1 MHRRIILY
9 FFIGIFL
16 SGTAKS
22 QQDNSFNFQS
32 DGANGDFVTVSSNT
46 LIQPTTGMTLEAWV
60 KPTEDPATYNMN
72 GIVSYLTL
80 DGPTQEAGFAFI
92 YNSGEWRFIV
102 MTGDNDVFPNINLW
116 PGIDIPFNGST
127 WTHIAGTYDGTTVK
141 IFKNGIEEGS
151 FNAPNNGGN
160 IVWDDIGVNDFYIAK
175 YQENYFKGSIDEVRL
190 WEIVRTE
197 AEIQAAMN
205 DSITDDPVGLLGYWN
220 FNDNQSN
227 TIVDHTF
234 NGVSGTLTNNGNGSW
249 DTDVFAPCADFIIE
263 NLPYTHTFNNTD
275 QGNDWSLGYP
285 DDSDVAYKLTLNESR
300 TLFIDTCDPITNFDT
315 ILAVK
320 DACHNPT
327 SVIEADDSEADFCP
341 EAGVDPPTY
350 ASGIDS
356 LPLNPGTYY
365 IIVDGYESTQPEKH
379 RMFLQHRCAIR
390 F

>member
-1 MHRRIILY
+1 MHSRTILY
-9 FFIGIFL
+9 FIIGIFL

-32 DGANGDFVTVSSNT
+32 DGANGDFVTVSSNA

-80 DGPTQEAGFAFI
+80 DGPTVEAGFAFI

-102 MTGDNDVFPNINLW
+102 MTGDNDVFPNIDSW

-160 IVWDDIGVNDFYIAK
+160 IVWDDINHDFYIAK

-234 NGVSGTLTNNGNGSW
+234 NGVPGTLTNNGNGSW
-249 DTDVFAPCADFIIE
+249 DTDVFAPCEDIFITE
-263 NLPYTHTFNNTD
+263 LP
-275 QGNDWSLGYP
+275 
-285 DDSDVAYKLTLNESR
+285 
-300 TLFIDTCDPITNFDT
+300 
-315 ILAVK
+315 
-320 DACHNPT
+320 
-327 SVIEADDSEADFCP
+327 
-341 EAGVDPPTY
+341 
-350 ASGIDS
+350 
-356 LPLNPGTYY
+356 
-365 IIVDGYESTQPEKH
+365 
-379 RMFLQHRCAIR
+379 
-390 F
+390 